1 MTDRVLWLTMFVA
14 GCGMGRDP
22 EPLSLPSIEQKE
34 RAFRNEMKQFNADR
48 FSLECG
54 VLDSISHA
62 SHPNQRQ
69 ESSGCVYHAILEQ
82 GQDVLP
88 DAWVAWDWEVSNLD
102 GRPLTSGRDNF
113 ELGKGGLPP
122 VFHQVAKEIGIGDSV
137 RIWSPS
143 SLAFGV
149 KGIPGSVPP
158 YAPVIIHARQVR
170 AWQDPRWQSQVLEGS
185 GEEWPWLENWVED
198 RRVDAIRHQEGGFI
212 QVVDTQPNQ
221 PLQPGESVVLNIRT
235 SPMLP
240 TSGND
245 RKERETAMPWVVG
258 TPDQV
263 VPILELLVR
272 QHPNVETARL
282 WSTSSMAFGE
292 DGVPNAGI
300 PANTPIQFDV
310 EIVRQ

>member
-1 MTDRVLWLTMFVA
+1 MTDRVLWLTILVI

-22 EPLSLPSIEQKE
+22 EPLSLPSIEQEE
-34 RAFRNEMKQFNADR
+34 RSFRHEMKQFNADR
-48 FSLECG
+48 FNLECA
-54 VLDSISHA
+54 VLDSLSRA

-69 ESSGCVYHAILEQ
+69 ETSGCVYHAILEQ
-82 GQDVLP
+82 GQEAMP
-88 DAWVAWDWEVSNLD
+88 EAWVAWHWEVGNLD
-102 GRPLTSGRDNF
+102 GRTLTSGRDNF

-122 VFHQVAKEIGIGDSV
+122 VFHQVAREIAFGDSV
-137 RIWSPS
+137 QIWSPS

-158 YAPVIIHARQVR
+158 YAPVIINVRQGR
-170 AWQDPRWQSQVLEGS
+170 AWQDPLWQSQVLEGS

-198 RRVDAIRHQEGGFI
+198 RRVDAIRHLEGGCI
-212 QVVDTQPNQ
+212 QVVETQPNQ
-221 PLQPGESVVLNIRT
+221 PLQQGESVVLNIRT

-245 RKERETAMPWVVG
+245 RKERETTMPWVVG

-272 QHPNVETARL
+272 HHPEVVTARL
-282 WSTSSMAFGE
+282 WSTSSMAFGA
-292 DGVPNAGI
+292 DGVPSAGI
-300 PANTPIQFDV
+300 LPNMPVQFDV
-310 EIVRQ
+310 EILRQ